1 MADVYFCFSSVLYAS
16 PLFLIFSKMVGR
28 PNPADKATF
37 NKLMKKRRTMALIP
51 GGFEEATI
59 TSSGADRV
67 YIKNRRGFVKYALQH
82 GYCLTPTY
90 SFGENKCFSN
100 LQGMWSFRLWLN
112 SLGLPAI
119 GKTHNTNC
127 DVPNETT
134 DDLLF
139 NIFPH

>member
-1 MADVYFCFSSVLYAS
+1 
-16 PLFLIFSKMVGR
+16 
-28 PNPADKATF
+28 
-37 NKLMKKRRTMALIP
+37 MALLP

-139 NIFPH
+139 NITLISPLWKGVGSFLASRQQPASGGWEGAAASVYCEAYRR